1 MHAMYRIVTRMLPAA
16 LLLAA
21 LAACGGGGGGGGA
34 PTGEGPPPFITLTTQ
49 QDAAAVIGQP
59 DFDSGSANQGG
70 PVAANGFF
78 FPQGN
83 PKVVNGTLFVPDSF
97 NNRVLAFSSVPTT
110 NDPAADFVLG
120 QSLVTASGSG
130 NGAGQLNAPMG
141 IGSFGNKLL
150 VSDWGNNRVLI
161 WNSSPAAIGAPAD
174 VVVGQSGFGSSS
186 GSCTDTGLNNTQ
198 TSFAVNGKLLVADT
212 PNHRVLIWNSIPT
225 AHGAPADLVL
235 GQDAFDEC
243 SPNDLNL
250 NGIADD
256 SGFPDAYTLYDPGA
270 VWSDG
275 TRVLVADATNNRVL
289 IWNAFPTVSAAPADI
304 VLGQSDSMSHTA
316 LTTQSGLKG
325 PGNVTSNGIQIFVAD
340 ANNNRVMV
348 WNAFPDSDGAPA
360 DVVLGQPDFTSNAS
374 GTSVNTMNLPF
385 GVQAAGTRLIVSDTL
400 NNRVLIYQGQ

>member
-1 MHAMYRIVTRMLPAA
+1 
-16 LLLAA
+16 
-21 LAACGGGGGGGGA
+21 
-34 PTGEGPPPFITLTTQ
+34 
-49 QDAAAVIGQP
+49 
-59 DFDSGSANQGG
+59 
-70 PVAANGFF
+70 
-78 FPQGN
+78 
-83 PKVVNGTLFVPDSF
+83 
-97 NNRVLAFSSVPTT
+97 
-110 NDPAADFVLG
+110 
-120 QSLVTASGSG
+120 
-130 NGAGQLNAPMG
+130 MG

-161 WNSSPAAIGAPAD
+161 WNSSPAANGAPAD

-212 PNHRVLIWNSIPT
+212 PNHRVLIWNAIPT

-243 SPNDLNL
+243 QANDLDQD
-250 NGIADD
+250 GIADD

-304 VLGQSDSMSHTA
+304 VLGQSDSMSRTG
-316 LTTQSGLKG
+316 LTTQSGLLG